1 MTLGLE
7 YSDDLVRGV
16 AVDADG
22 RVQAKHEMA
31 LASGGVPAAVQ
42 QVLSR
47 LRDTA
52 GAQAAVGVAAPD
64 LDDPSIAAVR
74 DALGDQAVVVI
85 GAGEA
90 ALVAETWCGAA
101 VDAKTAAVLTLAEHI
116 TAGLQIDG
124 RIWRGAFG
132 QAASVGWLALNPVE
146 REDYR
151 RWGGLEAE
159 VGAAGLVRRLVWRVK
174 SGDRSN
180 VVDQVGG
187 DLGRLT
193 AAHVLQGA
201 RVGDGVCISVVRDT
215 ARYIGMAVANIA
227 VIIDPEVV
235 VLGGTLA
242 TSGDMMLESIR
253 LECAR
258 RLGPERAGRLR
269 VLLSPFG
276 HDGAAIG
283 AARAAAAVR
292 S

>member
-22 RVQAKHEMA
+22 RVQAKHELA
-31 LASGGVPAAVQ
+31 PASGGVPAAVT

-47 LRDTA
+47 LRDTDGGRA
-52 GAQAAVGVAAPD
+52 AAVGVAAPD
-64 LDDPSIAAVR
+64 LDDPAVAAVR
-74 DALGDQAVVVI
+74 AALGGPAVVVL

-101 VDAKTAAVLTLAEHI
+101 VGATTAAALILGEHI

-253 LECAR
+253 HECAR
-258 RLGPERAGRLR
+258 RLSPARAERLR
-269 VLLSPFG
+269 VRLSPFG
-276 HDGAAIG
+276 HDGAAVG
-283 AARAAAAVR
+283 A
-292 S
+292 